1 MAWPG
6 KELGPLRYGL
16 TVIVRGDNWE
26 PREKEKRFKKVL
38 TRTCFP
44 TPVVE
49 YVCDHVHKISQIY
62 FQFLLRSSFLACT
75 TV

>member
-26 PREKEKRFKKVL
+26 PIEKEKRFKKSFNAYL
-38 TRTCFP
+38 FSHTCG
-44 TPVVE
+44 
-49 YVCDHVHKISQIY
+49 
-62 FQFLLRSSFLACT
+62 
-75 TV
+75 